1 MEAKTELQKMLTG
14 EHFNSQDAELTKMR
28 NNAEKLY
35 KEYNTTTEEDI
46 EKRQDIYKK
55 LFGGVGNECSIRAP
69 FYCDYGKNI
78 YLGNRVY
85 MNFNCCILDCAN
97 VYIGDCTL
105 FAPGVQVYAVNHP
118 TDVEGRNSGVEYAKE
133 IRIGKNVWVGGNAI
147 ILPGVTIG
155 DNTTIG
161 AGSVVTKDIPANCVA
176 VGNPCKVLRYLNK
189 EA

>member
-1 MEAKTELQKMLTG
+1 MEGKTELEKMLSG
-14 EHFNSQDAELTKMR
+14 ECYNSFDPILTKMR
-28 NNAEKLY
+28 NDAELLY
-35 KEYNTTTEEDI
+35 KEYNNTTEDDI
-46 EKRQDIYKK
+46 EKRHHIYDK
-55 LFGGVGNECSIRAP
+55 LFGACGNDISIRAP

-85 MNFNCCILDCAN
+85 MNFNCCILDCGN
-97 VYIGDCTL
+97 VYIGDNTL

-118 TDVEGRNSGVEYAKE
+118 TDAEHRKTGEEFSRE

-176 VGNPCKVLRYLNK
+176 VGNPCKVIKYLK
-189 EA
+189 